1 MNTISI
7 YEKKFDPI
15 GDYTE
20 NLSSGDLLDLT
31 SYQFEVRKIRMQNQ
45 GQQLRTNSLT
55 HTGKI
60 IEELFLSAKQSIKI
74 VSGDLNGKIYGINL
88 IEESVKFLN
97 FPNSRIEIL
106 LDSVLNENLAQ
117 FQEEQP
123 LLKTLNKLGYDD
135 NQIHLGAISQSDTQ
149 SHFILID
156 DSSYYFKEDKLKT
169 YGFSAWG
176 DRENSQT
183 LKSMWDDLKYK
194 SHF

>member
-123 LLKTLNKLGYDD
+123 LLKTLTTVSYT
-135 NQIHLGAISQSDTQ
+135 HL
-149 SHFILID
+149 
-156 DSSYYFKEDKLKT
+156 
-169 YGFSAWG
+169 
-176 DRENSQT
+176 T
-183 LKSMWDDLKYK
+183 LPTTPYV
-194 SHF
+194 